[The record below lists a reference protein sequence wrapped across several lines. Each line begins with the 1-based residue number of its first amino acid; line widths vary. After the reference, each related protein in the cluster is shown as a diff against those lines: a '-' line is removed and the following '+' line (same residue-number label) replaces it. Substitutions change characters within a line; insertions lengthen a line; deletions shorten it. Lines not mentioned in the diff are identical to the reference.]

1 MDYKTPKLTT
11 DGAIIKD
18 GKILLIRRKN
28 EPFKGKWALPGGFVE
43 YGEKVEDAVIREV
56 KEETG
61 LLTKIKGIF
70 GIYSD
75 PDRDPRG
82 HTVTIVFLLD
92 IIAGKLN
99 AEDDADSVKFFN
111 LNKLPDLSFDHEI
124 IIEDIKRRMKNNVL
138 PKM

>member
-43 YGEKVEDAVIREV
+43 YGEKVEYAVIREV

-61 LLTKIKGIF
+61 LITKIKEIF

-75 PDRDPRG
+75 PNRDPRG
-82 HTVTIVFLLD
+82 HTVTIVFLLN
-92 IIAGKLN
+92 IITGKLN
-99 AEDDADSVKFFN
+99 AQDDADSVKFFN
-111 LNKLPDLSFDHEI
+111 LNKLPDLSFDHRI